1 MKDYSWVIV
10 RTRHALLKD
19 MEIPGLCEAAVHLCL
34 TFTSDARSQK
44 TAPLNNHREDQL
56 NNPASAGEE
65 ACPVAPQ
72 KMSSPFA

>member
-1 MKDYSWVIV
+1 
-10 RTRHALLKD
+10 

-56 NNPASAGEE
+56 NNPGSAGEE
-65 ACPVAPQ
+65 ACRVAPQ
-72 KMSSPFA
+72 EDAY